1 MAKRPHLKAPAPI
14 QEIMAKIL
22 KPRDLRQLEL
32 HARLRQAWEENVS
45 EVIRQNTQLVDYQ
58 RKVLY
63 IGTTGHGWVQELHF
77 LKPQILAALQRQLG
91 AKCLQDI
98 RFLLQTE
105 TSTEPTDPEDEGRP
119 APLLPPI

>member
-1 MAKRPHLKAPAPI
+1 MAKRPHLPAPAAI
-14 QEIMAKIL
+14 GEILAKIL

-45 EVIRQNTQLVDYQ
+45 EVIRQNTRLVDYQ

-63 IGTTGHGWVQELHF
+63 VETTSHGWVQELHF

-91 AKCLQDI
+91 EAQLREIK
-98 RFLLQTE
+98 FLLGPE
-105 TSTEPTDPEDEGRP
+105 TQTDPTGREE
-119 APLLPPI
+119 